1 MRTHINFK
9 ANPISACSNSQAQV
23 SGSYQ
28 QNYQKRVS
36 QLKKPQNQKQSFQQF
51 KEGRD
56 MTEYVKEKIRENYEM
71 FERGQIDSELL
82 KRNIKH
88 KLYLPINEKEIDLA
102 ISQSRLDFKTLLR
115 NVDNQKLCSQS
126 PVRLGQQRNK
136 IQSYNLADNADVQQ
150 SMNLKNYRSFN
161 GGDTNQT
168 QQISNKQQS
177 LIVVKQFLEGQLDK
191 PNFLRNLKKLDVDTQ
206 KIFES
211 TDVNND
217 RYEPNSF
224 QKLGQKVLNQFR
236 TNDNRTKE
244 SLIVSQQQI
253 IEKCVNENNKNYLQ
267 LFNQTENIPTQ
278 SYENLE
284 DQFVQEEIM
293 YDFANGQV
301 RLKQKKVQERCP
313 SACKSNGDIITW
325 KGQERSIER
334 DNAIQER
341 LLKIKKFK
349 QQKQLSSDQLKFH
362 LTEENQSY
370 FYTPTCSRSFYS
382 TKKSN
387 SKNKQKQNQSA
398 YLSYNNFN
406 NQSFNAERKFFRNES
421 ETTSMTYQES
431 TNSNLSRNLKEDKIK
446 RKLNVRNLN
455 SSVGELM
462 IDRI

>member
-1 MRTHINFK
+1 MRTHMNFK
-9 ANPISACSNSQAQV
+9 ANPISACSNNQASV

-28 QNYQKRVS
+28 QNYQKKVS
-36 QLKKPQNQKQSFQQF
+36 MIKRPQNQKQSFQQF

-56 MTEYVKEKIRENYEM
+56 MIEYVKEKIRENYEM
-71 FERGQIDSELL
+71 FEKGQINSELL

-102 ISQSRLDFKTLLR
+102 ISQNRLDFKTLLR

-126 PVRLGQQRNK
+126 LVRLGQQRNK
-136 IQSYNLADNADVQQ
+136 IQSYNLADNTDIQQ

-161 GGDTNQT
+161 GGDTIQT

-177 LIVVKQFLEGQLDK
+177 LIAIKEFIDGQIDK

-206 KIFES
+206 QIFES
-211 TDVNND
+211 TDINND

-244 SLIVSQQQI
+244 SQLLSQQQI

-267 LFNQTENIPTQ
+267 LFNQTESIPIQ

-284 DQFVQEEIM
+284 DQFVKEEIM

-301 RLKQKKVQERCP
+301 RLKQKKVQERC
-313 SACKSNGDIITW
+313 SSSCKSNGDIITW
-325 KGQERSIER
+325 KGQERSLER
-334 DNAIQER
+334 ENAIQDR

-362 LTEENQSY
+362 LTVENQSY
-370 FYTPTCSRSFYS
+370 FYTPTCSSAFYS
-382 TKKSN
+382 ANKS
-387 SKNKQKQNQSA
+387 SKNKHKQNQSA
-398 YLSYNNFN
+398 YLSYNNYS
-406 NQSFNAERKFFRNES
+406 NQSYNGEKKFFRNES
-421 ETTSMTYQES
+421 ETTSTTYQES
-431 TNSNLSRNLKEDKIK
+431 TNSNFSRNMKDDKIK